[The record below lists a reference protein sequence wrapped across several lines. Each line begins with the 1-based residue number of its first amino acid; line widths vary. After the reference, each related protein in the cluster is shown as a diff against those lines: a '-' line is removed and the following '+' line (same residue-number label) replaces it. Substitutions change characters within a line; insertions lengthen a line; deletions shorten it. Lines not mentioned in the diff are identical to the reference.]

1 MSLKLVMDKRDPDL
15 YAEDVSEAEF
25 ISLQATIRTLN
36 IDLMDDNFEQYQFFV
51 ERVGDKAYIRRK

>member
-1 MSLKLVMDKRDPDL
+1 MKLIMDKRDPDL

>member
-1 MSLKLVMDKRDPDL
+1 MKLVMDKRDPDL

>member
-1 MSLKLVMDKRDPDL
+1 MKLVMDKRDPDL

-25 ISLQATIRTLN
+25 ISLQATIRTLK
-36 IDLMDDNFEQYQFFV
+36 IDLMDDNFEQDQFFV

>member
-1 MSLKLVMDKRDPDL
+1 MDKRDPDL